1 MTQISDDGFR
11 KFQSQKSTRV
21 RLDSNNNKN
30 NNKTVRTSALVIP
43 DRLPAGTP
51 IYIYIYIHN
60 YIQNKTC
67 TYVLCACVFSGSRNA
82 QWEKV

>member
-51 IYIYIYIHN
+51 IYIY
-60 YIQNKTC
+60 T
-67 TYVLCACVFSGSRNA
+67 
-82 QWEKV
+82 